1 MAGNIFGRVLR
12 LTTFGESHG
21 PGLGGVLDGCPAGL
35 PLDEADLQAE
45 LDLRRPGQG
54 PASTKRKEPDRV
66 HLLSGVFEGL
76 TTGTPI
82 GFYIANEDQRSRDY
96 GNLAELFRPG
106 HADWS
111 YHQKYDGI
119 RDYRGGG
126 RSSGRE
132 TAARVAGGAIARKLL
147 VVACGTVIR
156 AACVELGGI
165 AVPEAE
171 IEMKDAVARPYF
183 AASERAPA
191 LWDAAVAEAR
201 AAGDT
206 LGGIV
211 RIVAEQVPAGLGEPV
226 FDRLDA
232 TLAHALM
239 SVGAVKG
246 VEVGDGFAAARSRG
260 SVNNDA
266 IFPAEGPAEGPAGGR
281 GGCGVRPRARF
292 GSNHAGGILGGIS
305 SGQDIILQ
313 AAVKPIASIAREQAT
328 VDTQGRAASVTVGGR
343 HDLAAI
349 PRIVPVLSAMTA
361 LALADAYLLQR
372 RMAAGELL

>member
-1 MAGNIFGRVLR
+1 MAGNTFGRVLR

-35 PLDEADLQAE
+35 PLSEADLPAE

-54 PASTKRKEPDRV
+54 PASTKRKEPDTVR
-66 HLLSGVFEGL
+66 LLSGVFEGQ

-82 GFYIANEDQRSRDY
+82 AFYIANEDQRSRDY
-96 GNLAELFRPG
+96 GNLAALFRPG
-106 HADWS
+106 HADWG
-111 YHQKYDGI
+111 YHQTFGGI

-126 RSSGRE
+126 RSSARE

-147 VVACGTVIR
+147 AVACGTVIR
-156 AACVELGGI
+156 VACVELGGI

-201 AAGDT
+201 GAGDT

-260 SVNNDA
+260 SANNDA
-266 IFPAEGPAEGPAGGR
+266 LFPADGPAEGR
-281 GGCGVRPRARF
+281 GGCGHAPRARF

-328 VDTQGRAASVTVGGR
+328 VDREGRATSVTVGGR

-372 RMAAGELL
+372 RMAAGERL